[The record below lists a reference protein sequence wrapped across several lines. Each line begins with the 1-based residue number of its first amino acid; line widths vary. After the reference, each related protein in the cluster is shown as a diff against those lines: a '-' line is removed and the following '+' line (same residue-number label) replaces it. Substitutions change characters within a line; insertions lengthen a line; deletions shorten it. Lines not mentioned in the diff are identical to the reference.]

1 MGYYWNSIGKLIK
14 KKKKKTRPSFVWMNE
29 QNQGSYALYG
39 SMPHSFL
46 GGVWVGGRASVEQSL

>member
-1 MGYYWNSIGKLIK
+1 M
-14 KKKKKTRPSFVWMNE
+14 WMNE
-29 QNQGSYALYG
+29 QNQGSNALYG